1 MTILYH
7 YNKIQAFLND
17 FLCTFAKKYLKVDWL
32 KKSIVGIVAFVVLC
46 VGLGYFVEG
55 CVEYG
60 GKKVTLDETLTKTVD
75 NELNHIFFDAV
86 VTHPLHIVVQ
96 TILLLHCSFFDF
108 AFQNVFKN
116 IQRQQVFSKN
126 ILIKMALKSVVSDT
140 NSSHF
145 YSPCRYH
152 VVALREIII

>member
-1 MTILYH
+1 
-7 YNKIQAFLND
+7 
-17 FLCTFAKKYLKVDWL
+17 VDWL
-32 KKSIVGIVAFVVLC
+32 KKNIIGIVAFAVLGA
-46 VGLGYFVEG
+46 GLGYFVEG

-60 GKKVTLDETLTKTVD
+60 GKKITLDETLTTTVD

-86 VTHPLHIVVQ
+86 VTHPLHAVVQ
-96 TILLLHCSFFDF
+96 TILSLHCSSFDF

-126 ILIKMALKSVVSDT
+126 ILVKMALKSVVSDT

-152 VVALREIII
+152 VVALRELII